1 MCFGTAIAFGAL
13 MNLNAKN
20 RVSFIGEVVEIIK
33 DQATVKICVSYEP
46 SILVFNAPKGSFKL
60 GDKVQVSGD
69 LLCGSI
75 NNIENLDYINK
86 NFKTNDY
93 ERK

>member
-1 MCFGTAIAFGAL
+1 MCFGTAIANGPL
-13 MNLNAKN
+13 MNIHAKN
-20 RVSFIGEVVEIIK
+20 PVSFIGEVVEIIK
-33 DQATVKICVSYEP
+33 DQATVKICVSYQP
-46 SILVFNAPKGSFKL
+46 SILVFTAPGGSFKL

-69 LLCGSI
+69 LLCGNI
-75 NNIENLDYINK
+75 QNIENLDYINK